1 MCRSFGNA
9 EALGGLELRW
19 GLEGKLSHSGSRDG
33 ADTER
38 QRWENTLRGVCQI
51 CRQQPEGSHE
61 GTQTQKHKHTHEY
74 ILKTDMWASKY
85 RAF

>member
-74 ILKTDMWASKY
+74 MLKTDMWASKY